1 MLLLVITFK
10 LKKETIVNSF
20 LAGATQYLVLVA
32 ALYVIGAVLYAGK
45 LYLRRLLSSD
55 ENFL

>member
-1 MLLLVITFK
+1 M
-10 LKKETIVNSF
+10 NSF